1 MRKRRYL
8 FVGPGAGADGAKCDV
23 YRTYGEDSNG
33 MEYVGTWRGEDPARR
48 LVELLNIIEENGRAN
63 FDEVVEAMAS
73 NTMPIYSMRKAVNVA
88 CRIADYLGMNY
99 AESTADQIVSEL
111 AKRCPRGDGGQA

>member
-33 MEYVGTWRGEDPARR
+33 MEYVGTWRGEDPTRR
-48 LVELLNIIEENGRAN
+48 LVELLNTIEEHGRAN
-63 FDEVVEAMAS
+63 FDEVVEAMTATTS
-73 NTMPIYSMRKAVNVA
+73 PIHSVRKAVNVA
-88 CRIADYLGMNY
+88 CRVAEYLGINY
-99 AESTADQIVSEL
+99 AEATADQIISEL